1 MGEAVEH
8 LQTVVVEVGVVDLH
22 LMEVVV
28 DQVVEERELTAVYC
42 LQEVAE
48 VVGREYYPLVVVEVE
63 KGVVV
68 ELVLVLVVYSSP
80 ELVEPFVVVLEPLV
94 GIVALV
100 PVQEGC

>member
-1 MGEAVEH
+1 MEH
-8 LQTVVVEVGVVDLH
+8 LQRVVVEVGVADLQ

-28 DQVVEERELTAVYC
+28 DQVVEERVLTAVYC

-48 VVGREYYPLVVVEVE
+48 VVGRAHCSLVVVEVE
-63 KGVVV
+63 TGLVV
-68 ELVLVLVVYSSP
+68 ELVVVLVVYSSP